1 MLLHKPDSFLTF
13 PRRISRLDSS
23 KSRYDRVDRFRRKLA
38 FGGIMHKMYMKLILM
53 TGLALFMTAC
63 AGNSS
68 KEKLAYVERPAEQIY
83 NNGVDQMDRK
93 DWNRAKLFFQEV
105 ERQHPFSKWAR
116 RSMLMAA
123 YANYRSA
130 DYEDAVATSQRFISL
145 HPGNESTPYAYYLI
159 AMSYYDQIY
168 DVGRDQA
175 TTVSAEAALQQ
186 VVRRYPDSDYARDA
200 RLKLELTH
208 DHLAGKE
215 MSIGRFYL
223 KDNQQLAAIGR
234 FKNVVKNYE
243 TTSHTEEALHRL
255 VESYLSLGIIGE
267 AKLVGA
273 VLGHNYPSS
282 EWYEDTYDLLAEYGV
297 DVGAEVSKPRRNG
310 YWRRLRERLF

>member
-1 MLLHKPDSFLTF
+1 MTLNSTMRCVALLVLTLS
-13 PRRISRLDSS
+13 I
-23 KSRYDRVDRFRRKLA
+23 
-38 FGGIMHKMYMKLILM
+38 
-53 TGLALFMTAC
+53 TAC
-63 AGNSS
+63 SS
-68 KEKLAYVERPAEQIY
+68 LGSKQKERLAYIERPAEVIY
-83 NNGVDQMDRK
+83 NGGVDRMDK
-93 DWNRAKLFFQEV
+93 GEWDRAKLYFQEV

-116 RSMLMAA
+116 RSMLMSA

-130 DYEDAVATSQRFISL
+130 DYEEAVATAQRFISL

-159 AMSYYDQIY
+159 AMSFYDQIY

-215 MSIGRFYL
+215 MSIGRYYL
-223 KDNQQLAAIGR
+223 KENQHLAAIGR
-234 FKNVVKNYE
+234 FKTVVKDYE
-243 TTSHTEEALHRL
+243 TTSHVEEAMHRL
-255 VESYLSLGIIGE
+255 VESYVSIGVIEE
-267 AKLVGA
+267 AKLVGS

-282 EWYEDTYDLLAEYGV
+282 EWYKDSYDLLSEYGV
-297 DVGAEVSKPRRNG
+297 DLDTEVTKKRDRG

>member
-1 MLLHKPDSFLTF
+1 MRATSLLKTTF
-13 PRRISRLDSS
+13 ILGT
-23 KSRYDRVDRFRRKLA
+23 A
-38 FGGIMHKMYMKLILM
+38 F
-53 TGLALFMTAC
+53 FM
-63 AGNSS
+63 AGCSVLGDK
-68 KEKLAYVERPAEQIY
+68 KEKLAYIERPAELIY
-83 NNGVDQMDRK
+83 NEGFVQMEKRDF
-93 DWNRAKLFFQEV
+93 DRAKLFFQEV

-116 RSMLMAA
+116 RAMLMTAF
-123 YANYRSA
+123 ANYSSA
-130 DYEDAVATSQRFISL
+130 DYEEAVATSQRFISL

-175 TTVSAEAALQQ
+175 TTVNAEAALQQ

-223 KDNQQLAAIGR
+223 KENQQLAAIGR

-243 TTSHTEEALHRL
+243 TTSQTEEALHRL
-255 VESYLSLGIIGE
+255 VESYVSLGILQE
-267 AKLVGA
+267 AKLVGS
-273 VLGHNYPSS
+273 VLGHNYPGS
-282 EWYEDTYDLLAEYGV
+282 EWYEDSYELLAEYGV
-297 DVGAEVSKPRRNG
+297 NLNEEISKPRKRG
-310 YWRRLRERLF
+310 YWSRLKERLF